1 MTGLPAPDAILFDWD
16 NTLVDN
22 WAAIARALNAA
33 RGAFGHA
40 EMSEAAVRG
49 LVRQSMRNSF
59 PAMFGEAWTEA
70 RDIFYGSFRS
80 NHLETL
86 NPLPGAGELLQR
98 LDGLGLYVGIVSNKS
113 GDYLRREI
121 RHLAWTGLIGR
132 AVGAGDAAE
141 DKPAVAPVD
150 LALCGSGIGRSGA
163 VWFVG
168 DAAVDMECA
177 IRAGCTPVLRAT
189 GDEPEAAFRDWPPA
203 AVADSCAGI
212 LRLAV
217 DARRPI

>member
-1 MTGLPAPDAILFDWD
+1 MTPLPAPAAILFDWD

-22 WAAIARALNAA
+22 WAAIAGALNAA
-33 RGAFGHA
+33 RSAFGHP

-49 LVRQSMRNSF
+49 WVRQSMRNSF
-59 PAMFGEAWTEA
+59 PDMFGEAWTEA
-70 RDIFYGSFRS
+70 REIFYGSFRA

-98 LDGLGLYVGIVSNKS
+98 LNGLGLYIGVVSNKN
-113 GDYLRREI
+113 GGYLRKEI
-121 RHLAWTGLIGR
+121 GHLAWTALIGR
-132 AVGAGDAAE
+132 AVGAGDAVE

-150 LALCGSGIGRSGA
+150 LALGGSGIGRSGA

-168 DAAVDMECA
+168 DAAIDMECA

-189 GDEPEAAFRDWPPA
+189 NDEPDAAFRDWPPA
-203 AVADSCAGI
+203 AVADSSEDI

>member
-1 MTGLPAPDAILFDWD
+1 MTQLPAPAAILFDWD
-16 NTLVDN
+16 STLVDN

-33 RGAFGHA
+33 RGAFGHP

-49 LVRQSMRNSF
+49 WVRKSMRDSF

-70 RDIFYGSFRS
+70 REIFYGSFRAH
-80 NHLETL
+80 HLDSL
-86 NPLPGAGELLQR
+86 NPLPGAGELLRR
-98 LDGLGLYVGIVSNKS
+98 LNGLGLYVGIVSNKH
-113 GDYLRREI
+113 GDFLRKEI
-121 RHLAWTGLIGR
+121 RHLAWTGHFAR
-132 AVGAGDAAE
+132 AVGAGDAVE
-141 DKPAVAPVD
+141 DKPAVAAVD
-150 LALCGSGIGRSGA
+150 LALSGSGIGRSGA

-203 AVADSCAGI
+203 AVAESSDGI

>member
-1 MTGLPAPDAILFDWD
+1 MTPLPAPAAILFDWD

-22 WAAIARALNAA
+22 WAAIAHALNAA
-33 RGAFGHA
+33 RGAFGHP

-49 LVRQSMRNSF
+49 WVRQSMRNSF

-70 RDIFYGSFRS
+70 RDIFYRSFRA

-86 NPLPGAGELLQR
+86 NPLPGAGALLRQIN
-98 LDGLGLYVGIVSNKS
+98 GLGLYVGVVSNKN
-113 GDYLRREI
+113 GEYLRKEI
-121 RHLAWTGLIGR
+121 RHLAWTAYVGR
-132 AVGAGDAAE
+132 AVGAGDAVE

-150 LALCGSGIGRSGA
+150 LALSGSGVGRSGA

-168 DAAVDMECA
+168 DAAIDMECA

-189 GDEPEAAFRDWPPA
+189 GDEPEEAFRDWPPA
-203 AVADSCAGI
+203 AVAESSEGI

>member
-1 MTGLPAPDAILFDWD
+1 MTPLPAPAAILFDWD

-22 WAAIARALNAA
+22 WAAIAGALNAA
-33 RGAFGHA
+33 RSAFGHP
-40 EMSEAAVRG
+40 ELSEAAVRG
-49 LVRQSMRNSF
+49 WVRQSMRNSF
-59 PAMFGEAWTEA
+59 PDMFGEAWTEA
-70 RDIFYGSFRS
+70 REIFYGSFRAK
-80 NHLETL
+80 HLEAL
-86 NPLPGAGELLQR
+86 KPLPGAGELLRR
-98 LDGLGLYVGIVSNKS
+98 LNGLGLYVGIVSNKH
-113 GDYLRREI
+113 GGYLRKEI
-121 RHLAWTGLIGR
+121 GHLAWTALIGR

-150 LALCGSGIGRSGA
+150 LALSGSGIGRSGA

-168 DAAVDMECA
+168 DAAIDMECA

-189 GDEPEAAFRDWPPA
+189 EDEPEAGFRHWPPA
-203 AVADSCAGI
+203 AVAKSSEGI

>member
-1 MTGLPAPDAILFDWD
+1 MTPLPAPAAILFDWD

-22 WAAIARALNAA
+22 WAAIAGALNTA
-33 RGAFGHA
+33 RSAFGHPK
-40 EMSEAAVRG
+40 MSEAAVRG
-49 LVRQSMRNSF
+49 WVRQSMRNSF
-59 PAMFGEAWTEA
+59 PDMFGEAWTEA
-70 RDIFYGSFRS
+70 RDIFYGSFGAK
-80 NHLETL
+80 HLEAL
-86 NPLPGAGELLQR
+86 KPLPGAGELLRR
-98 LDGLGLYVGIVSNKS
+98 LNGLGLYVGVVSNKH
-113 GDYLRREI
+113 GGYLRKEI
-121 RHLAWTGLIGR
+121 GHLAWTALIRR

-150 LALCGSGIGRSGA
+150 LALSGSGIGRSGA

-168 DAAVDMECA
+168 DAAIDMECA

-189 GDEPEAAFRDWPPA
+189 EDESEAAFRDWPPA
-203 AVADSCAGI
+203 AVAKSSEGI

>member
-1 MTGLPAPDAILFDWD
+1 MTRLPAPAAILFDWD

-22 WAAIARALNAA
+22 WAAIAGALNAA
-33 RGAFGHA
+33 RGAFGHP

-49 LVRQSMRNSF
+49 WVRQSMRNSF
-59 PAMFGEAWTEA
+59 PDMFGEAWTEA
-70 RDIFYGSFRS
+70 RDIFYGSFRA

-86 NPLPGAGELLQR
+86 NPLPGAGELLGR
-98 LDGLGLYVGIVSNKS
+98 LNGLGLYVGVVSNKH
-113 GDYLRREI
+113 GGYLRKEI
-121 RHLAWTGLIGR
+121 GHLAWTGLIGR

-150 LALCGSGIGRSGA
+150 LALSGSGIGRSGA

-168 DAAVDMECA
+168 DAAIDMECA

-189 GDEPEAAFRDWPPA
+189 EDEPEAAFRDWPPA
-203 AVADSCAGI
+203 AVAKSSEGI

>member
-1 MTGLPAPDAILFDWD
+1 MTPLPAPAAILFDWD
-16 NTLVDN
+16 STLVDN

-33 RGAFGHA
+33 RSAFGHP
-40 EMSEAAVRG
+40 EISEAAVRG
-49 LVRQSMRNSF
+49 WVRQSMRNSF

-70 RDIFYGSFRS
+70 RKIFYETFRS

-86 NPLPGAGELLQR
+86 KPLAGTADLLKK
-98 LDGLGLYVGIVSNKS
+98 LNAGGLYVGIVSNKN
-113 GDYLRREI
+113 GEYLRKEI
-121 RHLAWTGLIGR
+121 RHLDWDTYFGR
-132 AVGAGDAAE
+132 AVGAGDAVE

-150 LALCGSGIGRSGA
+150 LALSGSGIGRSGA

-168 DAAVDMECA
+168 DTAIDMECA

-189 GDEPEAAFRDWPPA
+189 GDEPEKAFRDWPPA
-203 AVADSCAGI
+203 AVAESSEGI

>member
-1 MTGLPAPDAILFDWD
+1 MTPLPAPDAILFDWD

-22 WAAIARALNAA
+22 WAAIAGALNAA
-33 RGAFGHA
+33 RRAFGHP
-40 EMSEAAVRG
+40 ELSEAAVRG
-49 LVRQSMRNSF
+49 CVRQSMRNSF

-70 RDIFYGSFRS
+70 RDIFYGSFGA

-86 NPLPGAGELLQR
+86 NPLPGAAELLRR
-98 LDGLGLYVGIVSNKS
+98 LNAFGLYVGVVSNKN
-113 GDYLRREI
+113 GDYLRKEI
-121 RHLAWTGLIGR
+121 RHLAWTDHFGR
-132 AVGAGDAAE
+132 AVGAGDAVE

-150 LALCGSGIGRSGA
+150 LALSGSGIGRSGA

-177 IRAGCTPVLRAT
+177 IRAGCTPVLRAM

-203 AVADSCAGI
+203 AVADSSEGI
-212 LRLAV
+212 LRLAA

>member
-1 MTGLPAPDAILFDWD
+1 MTRLPAPAAVLFDWD

-33 RGAFGHA
+33 RGAFGHS
-40 EMSEAAVRG
+40 ELGEAAVRG
-49 LVRQSMRNSF
+49 LVRHSMRNSF

-70 RDIFYGSFRS
+70 RDIFYGSFRA
-80 NHLETL
+80 NHLQML
-86 NPLPGAGELLQR
+86 KPLPGAAEMLRR
-98 LDGLGLYVGIVSNKS
+98 LNGLGLYVGIVSNKN
-113 GDYLRREI
+113 GDYLRKEI
-121 RHLAWTGLIGR
+121 GHLAWSGHFRR
-132 AVGAGDAAE
+132 AVGAGDAVE
-141 DKPAVAPVD
+141 DKPAVAAVD
-150 LALCGSGIGRSGA
+150 LALSGSGIGRSDA

-189 GDEPEAAFRDWPPA
+189 GDEPEEAFRDWPPA
-203 AVADSCAGI
+203 AVAESSEGI

-217 DARRPI
+217 DAQRPI